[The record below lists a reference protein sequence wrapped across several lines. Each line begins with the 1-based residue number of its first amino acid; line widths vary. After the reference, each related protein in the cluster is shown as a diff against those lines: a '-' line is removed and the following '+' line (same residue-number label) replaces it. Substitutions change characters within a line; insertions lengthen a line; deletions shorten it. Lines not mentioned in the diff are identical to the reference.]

1 MIIINILNEIN
12 TIIASAFKTNFILYH
27 GCPSTECYDS
37 IRKHGLIPK
46 INKDTKGK
54 NEIEMHKKLI
64 TELIAMANNL
74 GANIT
79 NKKNSYEYAFI
90 KKKYFY
96 YR

>member
-46 INKDTKGK
+46 INKDTKPPKKHKIGK
-54 NEIEMHKKLI
+54 MR
-64 TELIAMANNL
+64 
-74 GANIT
+74 NIIFCVKDLL
-79 NKKNSYEYAFI
+79 NI
-90 KKKYFY
+90 KKTQKIKAIHHLLPEL
-96 YR
+96 

>member
-1 MIIINILNEIN
+1 MKQLNQKKRRSQAKEFPYIVKSGN
-12 TIIASAFKTNFILYH
+12 
-27 GCPSTECYDS
+27 
-37 IRKHGLIPK
+37 RIPLALK
-46 INKDTKGK
+46 FFLNKTKGK